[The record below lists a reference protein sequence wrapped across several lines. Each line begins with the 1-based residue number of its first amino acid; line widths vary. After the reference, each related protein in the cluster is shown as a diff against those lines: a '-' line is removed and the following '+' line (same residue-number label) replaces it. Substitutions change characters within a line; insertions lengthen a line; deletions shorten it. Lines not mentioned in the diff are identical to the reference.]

1 MRGAD
6 LLVRTLKRAGTERI
20 LSLSG
25 NQIMPVYDACLE
37 AGVEIVHVRHEAAA
51 LYMAEAHAQLS
62 GTVGVA
68 LVTAGTGAA
77 NAMGPLVTA
86 RESDTPILLL
96 TGDSPVA
103 QDGRGAFQEMGQV
116 AMASQLA
123 KLSLRPRSAAE
134 MGEAVARAL
143 RTARSGR
150 PGPVHVSLPAD
161 VVEQEAETGEPA
173 AAALDRETM
182 PAGAGELDALCAA
195 LGGAERPVILAGPA
209 LNATRFSDLPRLAET
224 VDAPVIPLESPRGLN
239 DPALGAV
246 AEVLAEADVVLCLGK
261 RMDFTLGFGAE
272 ARFPEVRQWVAVH
285 ADAESRDLCRRNL
298 GGRLTRATAADP
310 RDVAGQLIAAA
321 PGRGLRG
328 AWRESVAGWLAR
340 RQEASA
346 GAGISPAALCA
357 AVQRRIEAAAAAIL
371 VSDGGEFGQW
381 AQAGLTAPRRI
392 VNGVSGA
399 IGGGLCYG
407 ISAALQD
414 PGATIFALMGDG
426 TAGFH
431 IAEFE
436 TAARHGAALVA
447 VIGNDRRWNA
457 EHQIQI
463 RKYGAERA
471 FACELSGARYD
482 LVAEALGGHGE
493 FVTAADGLDAALARA
508 VDSGRPACVNVAIE
522 GAPAPSIPL
531 SDSGRIPVGVPSES

>member
-20 LSLSG
+20 FSLSG
-25 NQIMPVYDACLE
+25 NQIMPVYDACLA

-51 LYMAEAHAQLS
+51 LYMAEAHAQLT

-86 RESDTPILLL
+86 RESDTPVLLL

-103 QDGRGAFQEMGQV
+103 ADGRGAFQEMAQV
-116 AMASQLA
+116 AMAAPLA
-123 KLSLRPRSAAE
+123 KLSLRPRSAGAL
-134 MGEAVARAL
+134 GESVARAL
-143 RTARSGR
+143 RVARSGR

-161 VVEQEAETGEPA
+161 VVEEGTEAPEPPA
-173 AAALDRETM
+173 ASLDREPM
-182 PAGAGELDALCAA
+182 PAGAEELDALCAA
-195 LGGAERPVILAGPA
+195 LGAAERPVILAGPA
-209 LNATRFSDLPRLAET
+209 LTATRFAGLPHLAAA
-224 VDAPVIPLESPRGLN
+224 VDAPVIPMESPRGLN
-239 DPALGAV
+239 DPALGAL
-246 AEVLAEADVVLCLGK
+246 AAVLAEADLVLSLGK
-261 RMDFTLGFGAE
+261 RADFTLAFGAE
-272 ARFPEVRQWVAVH
+272 ERFSCARQWLAVH
-285 ADAESRDLCRRNL
+285 ADTGSRDLCRRNL
-298 GGRLTRATAADP
+298 GARLTRAVAADP

-321 PGRGLRG
+321 PGRGRRG
-328 AWRESVAGWLAR
+328 AWRESVAARLAR
-340 RQEASA
+340 RQEARA

-357 AVQRRIEAAAAAIL
+357 AVQRQIEAAAAPVLIA
-371 VSDGGEFGQW
+371 DGGEFGQW
-381 AQAGLTAPRRI
+381 AQAGLSAPRRI

-399 IGGGLCYG
+399 IGGGICYA
-407 ISAALQD
+407 ISAALRD
-414 PGATIFALMGDG
+414 PDSTVFALMGDG

-436 TAARHGAALVA
+436 TAARHGAAFVA

-457 EHQIQI
+457 EHQIQV
-463 RKYGAERA
+463 RKYGETRA
-471 FACELSGARYD
+471 FGCELSGARYD
-482 LVAEALGGHGE
+482 LVAAALGGHGE
-493 FVTAADGLDAALARA
+493 FVTAADDLDAALVRA

-531 SDSGRIPVGVPSES
+531 SDSCRIPVGVPSES